1 MTHKIT
7 KVTVHTTDPDGKP
20 HEFHLDE
27 NNTENINWKK
37 LGHTV
42 GEVGGAV
49 LKGVLDGATS

>member
-1 MTHKIT
+1 MVHKIS
-7 KVTVHTTDPDGKP
+7 KITVHTTDPDGKA
-20 HEFHLDE
+20 HEFHIDE
-27 NNTENINWKK
+27 KTENINWKK